1 MMMNSR
7 WKYHPTYLRIKY
19 GCKQVL
25 LPLIVFQFIRT
36 ILLPTSFDVI
46 ILGILAITYV
56 AISLDWI

>member
-1 MMMNSR
+1 MNFR

-25 LPLIVFQFIRT
+25 LPLIIFQFIRT
-36 ILLPTSFDVI
+36 LLLPTSFDVI
-46 ILGILAITYV
+46 VLGILAIIYV